1 MNPTTLLKL
10 LFSGIPASDHI
21 VSIDG
26 VRKGP
31 VTEAVAR
38 LEGPVIALRYAFQA
52 DGRQVVVAARVP
64 LGSPGTPGGADE
76 IEIDGQAVEGDDV
89 VMSGTVTWNGPV
101 VKIEFKWT
109 EQGRFRR
116 IRVDAR
122 AKWSNF
128 G

>member
-1 MNPTTLLKL
+1 M
-10 LFSGIPASDHI
+10 
-21 VSIDG
+21 
-26 VRKGP
+26 
-31 VTEAVAR
+31 
-38 LEGPVIALRYAFQA
+38 
-52 DGRQVVVAARVP
+52 P

-76 IEIDGQAVEGDDV
+76 IEIDGQPVEGDDV
-89 VMSGTVTWNGPV
+89 VLSGTVTWNGPV

-122 AKWSNF
+122 AKWSSF

>member
-52 DGRQVVVAARVP
+52 DGRPMVVSGAGAFGVP
-64 LGSPGTPGGADE
+64 GHA
-76 IEIDGQAVEGDDV
+76 
-89 VMSGTVTWNGPV
+89 W
-101 VKIEFKWT
+101 W
-109 EQGRFRR
+109 RR
-116 IRVDAR
+116 
-122 AKWSNF
+122 
-128 G
+128 